1 MGWRE
6 LQFPGSSAAPWL
18 PRSGHAQT
26 TPPPASATPRPR
38 PRAGWYIRAEWPG
51 GGQSAEAARARAV
64 LPGPEEAA
72 ARPLARSPARRSALL
87 PPPPRPRA
95 PTSSG
100 PRAELPRALSG
111 PAEGMPAGTSGSRRR
126 CAAKKGEARRRGC
139 APWSS
144 GTRHLGTPAASSR
157 HLRAAGARSPGL
169 ASGGKCG
176 EWGEGLRTPHR
187 GLLGVHQPGSD
198 DPHPR
203 DLVCVLGLLPSTWQ
217 SGRIP
222 GRLTPGTLVTWRS
235 LITRDTEGLR
245 KVWESRDAA
254 RAPGPSHGSLTRGQW
269 NPVKFLEHLL
279 GEIGGLRLAWG
290 CAPRT
295 KKEGQEKKKVPVAL
309 PNEDPHS
316 GGTLILCWCLE
327 VSQAAFHLAHYHGP
341 ASRTRPLLVS
351 TTPPCTPV
359 PPVQGKDGWLSGAQ
373 PEGS

>member
-1 MGWRE
+1 MRASGNHADSCCALAGMGWRE

-51 GGQSAEAARARAV
+51 GGQSAEAARARAG

-222 GRLTPGTLVTWRS
+222 GR
-235 LITRDTEGLR
+235 
-245 KVWESRDAA
+245 
-254 RAPGPSHGSLTRGQW
+254 
-269 NPVKFLEHLL
+269 
-279 GEIGGLRLAWG
+279 
-290 CAPRT
+290 
-295 KKEGQEKKKVPVAL
+295 
-309 PNEDPHS
+309 
-316 GGTLILCWCLE
+316 
-327 VSQAAFHLAHYHGP
+327 
-341 ASRTRPLLVS
+341 
-351 TTPPCTPV
+351 
-359 PPVQGKDGWLSGAQ
+359 
-373 PEGS
+373 

>member
-1 MGWRE
+1 MAR
-6 LQFPGSSAAPWL
+6 
-18 PRSGHAQT
+18 R
-26 TPPPASATPRPR
+26 
-38 PRAGWYIRAEWPG
+38 RAERG
-51 GGQSAEAARARAV
+51 GGAGARGAAGTGGGCCS
-64 LPGPEEAA
+64 P

-222 GRLTPGTLVTWRS
+222 GSHNTKTTSWLDPRLAKKAKPPEECKENGNCRISHLCHLCWFYVTPG
-235 LITRDTEGLR
+235 
-245 KVWESRDAA
+245 
-254 RAPGPSHGSLTRGQW
+254 LT
-269 NPVKFLEHLL
+269 FHHLL
-279 GEIGGLRLAWG
+279 RTFCLQYVSLR
-290 CAPRT
+290 
-295 KKEGQEKKKVPVAL
+295 
-309 PNEDPHS
+309 
-316 GGTLILCWCLE
+316 TLIF
-327 VSQAAFHLAHYHGP
+327 SLASNMIY
-341 ASRTRPLLVS
+341 RETVLW
-351 TTPPCTPV
+351 TY
-359 PPVQGKDGWLSGAQ
+359 KYY
-373 PEGS
+373 

>member
-1 MGWRE
+1 MSLWDGVEGTTVPRK
-6 LQFPGSSAAPWL
+6 QCGSLAAPL
-18 PRSGHAQT
+18 RPRPDHAPTRLGHA
-26 TPPPASATPRPR
+26 PAT

-51 GGQSAEAARARAV
+51 GGQSAEAARARAG

-222 GRLTPGTLVTWRS
+222 GRGPGEASVS
-235 LITRDTEGLR
+235 LPVSPRGRRGARRTGFARGGSPLLF
-245 KVWESRDAA
+245 SR
-254 RAPGPSHGSLTRGQW
+254 PS
-269 NPVKFLEHLL
+269 P
-279 GEIGGLRLAWG
+279 
-290 CAPRT
+290 
-295 KKEGQEKKKVPVAL
+295 
-309 PNEDPHS
+309 
-316 GGTLILCWCLE
+316 
-327 VSQAAFHLAHYHGP
+327 HGP
-341 ASRTRPLLVS
+341 RRPQALGLARCPHPGGPPSVFIIADDASAS
-351 TTPPCTPV
+351 
-359 PPVQGKDGWLSGAQ
+359 
-373 PEGS
+373 